1 MCKSF
6 SPADVR
12 AIRDCVSWW
21 CIVWTVSLLHVNALS
36 CLHGVIG
43 VFSPLLQDRY
53 VTISS
58 QDKAVT
64 LLSSGV
70 TLFFL
75 LQASVCWTWR
85 SSFHFQR
92 LLHPCWPDCWK
103 RLREKVSLNEEVTHF
118 DVQLHSFPL
127 VYNILK
133 HLNLTIFCDLLHR
146 TTCTNISFM
155 SQ

>member
-1 MCKSF
+1 MWEPVVTVPVGDAQCEQCHCCISMLC
-6 SPADVR
+6 P
-12 AIRDCVSWW
+12 VS
-21 CIVWTVSLLHVNALS
+21 TVSL
-36 CLHGVIG
+36 G
-43 VFSPLLQDRY
+43 FSVHSYRIDTQRFHHKTKQWPCWEK
-53 VTISS
+53 VGNTFHSS
-58 QDKAVT
+58 GAT
-64 LLSSGV
+64 LL
-70 TLFFL
+70 FL

-92 LLHPCWPDCWK
+92 LLHLCWPDCWR

-118 DVQLHSFPL
+118 DVQLYSFPL